1 LVLLSAGFVLVGR
14 ALEERAKLQASSDMA
29 ALQALVPTK
38 ARLLLQ
44 GGTTGKATSAEQQQ
58 QQFNWTEVPAD
69 AVGPGDLLLVLPGDR
84 VPVDG
89 QVTSGRSTVDESALT
104 GEPLPLTKEGGSHV
118 TAGTLNCDGSLI
130 VKAEHSSQDTVIADI
145 VRMVETAQARTA
157 PIQRVADTVAGKF
170 AYGVM
175 GLAAAT
181 FTFWATVGT
190 RMFPQVLAT
199 AAGAGGAAAAAA
211 AANLP
216 ACCAAAAAKA
226 AAAAGVAAAAANPA
240 AGLLL
245 SLQLACNVLVV
256 ACPCA
261 LGLATP
267 TAVLVGTAAGAR
279 RGLLIR
285 GGDVLEAASQVGCF
299 RGG

>member
-1 LVLLSAGFVLVGR
+1 VLVGR

-29 ALQALVPTK
+29 ALQSLVPSR

-44 GGTTGKATSAEQQQ
+44 GGSPDRPS
-58 QQFNWTEVPAD
+58 WTEVPAD
-69 AVGPGDLLLVLPGDR
+69 AVGPKDLLIVLPGDR
-84 VPVDG
+84 IPVDG
-89 QVTSGRSTVDESALT
+89 AVVGGRSSVDESALT
-104 GEPLPLTKEGGSHV
+104 GEPLPVVKQAGSKV
-118 TAGTLNCDGSLI
+118 TAGTLNCDGSL
-130 VKAEHSSQDTVIADI
+130 VLEAEHSGQDTVIADI

-157 PIQRVADTVAGKF
+157 PIQRVADAVAGKF

-175 GLAAAT
+175 GLSAAT
-181 FTFWATVGT
+181 FGFWATVGT
-190 RMFPQVLAT
+190 KLFPQVLT
-199 AAGAGGAAAAAA
+199 NAAGTAAAAATAGPA
-211 AANLP
+211 AA
-216 ACCAAAAAKA
+216 
-226 AAAAGVAAAAANPA
+226 
-240 AGLLL
+240 LLL

-285 GGDVLEAASQVGCF
+285 GGDILESASQVGTHASIAC
-299 RGG
+299 